1 MPARLIR
8 EAEAEVVD
16 RGGGVR
22 SIPLMNGANGAIA
35 VTTGMT
41 IVDAGAGLP
50 LHFHDTEECITCVE
64 GEAHS
69 VVDGEEFVLRPYDHI
84 WIPEGAHHRFWN
96 EGQTR
101 MRILW
106 TYGKPEV
113 MRTFVQTGET
123 VRHMSSE
130 DRAILP

>member
-1 MPARLIR
+1 MPVRLIR
-8 EAEAEVVD
+8 EADAGVVD

-22 SIPLMNGANGAIA
+22 SIPLMNSANGAIA

-41 IVDAGAGLP
+41 VVDPGAGLP

-64 GEAHS
+64 GEARC
-69 VVDGEEFVLRPYDHI
+69 VVDGEEMVLHPYDHI

-106 TYGKPEV
+106 TYGKSEV
-113 MRTFVQTGET
+113 MRTFVESGKT
-123 VRHMSSE
+123 VRHMSAE
-130 DRAILP
+130 DRAIIS